1 MPVSA
6 ALSTRCAKLTLSC
19 RTLIAF
25 AIMLMILLSCASSAQ
40 TYLNATGTPTFVT
53 LSTVENGFVNF
64 GNGNLHLE
72 IDLGTFPQRGRVK
85 LAAKLVYDS
94 RIWQVVNG
102 TWQPTNVAN
111 SQGGWRFVTTADP
124 GAVTETSTSTV
135 CNGTQVI
142 QTWQTF
148 VWTDPNGTQRVFPIT
163 TSQNQ
168 CTGVNVTSGDAYAQ
182 DSSGFH
188 MYVTNFNTAT
198 VFAKDG
204 TQVFPQ
210 VKDTNGNFIT
220 VDVNSNTV
228 DTLNRTPVTKTV
240 NGNDTTYNVLNSQGT
255 TSSFTVTATT
265 VNVNTAF
272 GQSGVSEYSG
282 SFTVI
287 QKITLPDT
295 RPTILPMT
303 RVRLQDSTDFSAA

>member
-1 MPVSA
+1 MCAYSTRSKKMPVSA
-6 ALSTRCAKLTLSC
+6 ALPTPCARSTFSGGALS
-19 RTLIAF
+19 AF
-25 AIMLMILLSCASSAQ
+25 AITVIFLLPCIGRAQ
-40 TYLNATGTPTFVT
+40 TYLNATGVPTFST
-53 LSTVENGFVNF
+53 LSTVENGFVNL

-72 IDLGTFPQRGRVK
+72 IDLGTFPQRGKVR

-102 TWQPTNVAN
+102 AWQPTNVAN

-148 VWTDPNGTQRVFPIT
+148 VWTDPVGTQRVFPIT

-188 MYVTNFNTAT
+188 MYVTNFTTAT

-220 VDVNSNTV
+220 VDGNSNTV

-240 NGNDTTYNVLNSQGT
+240 NGSNTFYDVLNSQGA
-255 TSSFTVTATT
+255 TSRFTVATT
-265 VNVNTAF
+265 NVNFNTAF
-272 GQSGVSEYSG
+272 GQSGVTENSG
-282 SFTVI
+282 SFTAI
-287 QKITLPDT
+287 QSISLPDGT
-295 RPTILPMT
+295 
-303 RVRLQDSTDFSAA
+303 